1 MEQETAGTRLNIQ
14 KIIFSKEF
22 LFVISIIFSSY
33 EILGMSL
40 TYVFLG
46 IYVIYTWFICGKCFI
61 LLDKSF
67 LFFMIVLL
75 VHEMIM
81 IFVHSSDAKT
91 IINNIIGAIIAV
103 AIVGTLSS
111 RINLKKLKRVY
122 YIIAII
128 VSFMLLYHAVLV
140 YGLGRAVTPIQ
151 LIPGLI
157 SHSTLQWERSLMRPM
172 SCFIEPQAY
181 ATFMIPAIFFL
192 LNDKKMIWALIATI
206 CILLSTSS
214 LGILMCAVMWLFVLF
229 DSDLSLQIK
238 IGIVVLGIVF
248 LVVALQSNISQ
259 FAFNKI
265 KNIDIS
271 SDARLSQ
278 GFIIYSQM
286 PIGDQ
291 VLGIGKRSLVDYILN
306 NNIYVPRMKYA
317 TNVGKW
323 SYVTTIAGILIYYG
337 LAGIFSFGIFVAG
350 QIKKKDFMIREFI
363 VLLVAISFGQT
374 ILFNVYFVL
383 FYVLLFCLDKNK
395 SRYIMVKF

>member
-140 YGLGRAVTPIQ
+140 YGLGRAV
-151 LIPGLI
+151 L
-157 SHSTLQWERSLMRPM
+157 
-172 SCFIEPQAY
+172 
-181 ATFMIPAIFFL
+181 
-192 LNDKKMIWALIATI
+192 
-206 CILLSTSS
+206 
-214 LGILMCAVMWLFVLF
+214 
-229 DSDLSLQIK
+229 
-238 IGIVVLGIVF
+238 
-248 LVVALQSNISQ
+248 
-259 FAFNKI
+259 
-265 KNIDIS
+265 
-271 SDARLSQ
+271 
-278 GFIIYSQM
+278 
-286 PIGDQ
+286 
-291 VLGIGKRSLVDYILN
+291 
-306 NNIYVPRMKYA
+306 
-317 TNVGKW
+317 
-323 SYVTTIAGILIYYG
+323 
-337 LAGIFSFGIFVAG
+337 
-350 QIKKKDFMIREFI
+350 
-363 VLLVAISFGQT
+363 
-374 ILFNVYFVL
+374 LFN
-383 FYVLLFCLDKNK
+383 
-395 SRYIMVKF
+395 